1 LEWFSAL
8 FFAELEKKFFISEN
22 CRKKIQ
28 RCAVFSIFFLLLA
41 QKKIVLN
48 KEPFAKK
55 LFHILIW
62 LPRSAQILQ
71 LNDFN
76 PPCARFDLKPFNS
89 MLLLTP
95 DFGRGTIQPK
105 NVTASLPAGRQE
117 NRACFS
123 FGSFLLHE
131 QKKRRKKETS
141 LTFHHQLH
149 RYPNR
154 FTNSGKYSC
163 PDIRHKVLMV
173 ITTNTNLRL
182 S

>member
-117 NRACFS
+117 NRACF
-123 FGSFLLHE
+123 LLVLFFCTSKRKE
-131 QKKRRKKETS
+131 GKKKR
-141 LTFHHQLH
+141 H
-149 RYPNR
+149 
-154 FTNSGKYSC
+154 
-163 PDIRHKVLMV
+163 
-173 ITTNTNLRL
+173 
-182 S
+182 